1 MSHQNFLPAHILK
14 WSEAEQNLSMDS
26 TAYDLVQIEIE
37 IATTTCYT
45 QRTTVSKAG
54 YLLPDCGSVPVCLY
68 IVMFNSESLLV
79 EHCTEIIYF
88 LHQICLDIYIL
99 E

>member
-1 MSHQNFLPAHILK
+1 
-14 WSEAEQNLSMDS
+14 MDS

-37 IATTTCYT
+37 IATTTGILHRGPQF
-45 QRTTVSKAG
+45 QRQAIY
-54 YLLPDCGSVPVCLY
+54 YLTAVQYLSVFTLSC
-68 IVMFNSESLLV
+68 STLLV

-88 LHQICLDIYIL
+88 LHQICLNIYIL